1 MRSKD
6 LEEWG
11 APELMRV
18 KGPSVPPQKM
28 GRMIDAYILNDKDN
42 STKWWS
48 FFKQDG
54 VSRSWSSD
62 LQHWN
67 YVGHAPAGEN
77 VCVIVDKGEY
87 LMFDSPANGVGMQR
101 SRDLRNWTDLG
112 ILTLGQA
119 TWPWASGRLT
129 AAFVLDL
136 RNETSIGKALMFFHG
151 SAYPESDPRG
161 GFDSFASLG
170 LAWSEGDGLTQWS
183 WPGKEDSAELPLK
196 SDDDDDD
203 AHDAHA
209 HAQPQYMAFYDDDAD
224 GSKFGAGATAAF
236 TNLQMFAGPSRAQSA
251 RPALCNARS

>member
-18 KGPSVPPQKM
+18 KGPGVPPQKM
-28 GRMIDAYILNDKDN
+28 GRMIDAYILNDKDD

-101 SRDLRNWTDLG
+101 SPDLRNWTDLG
-112 ILTLGQA
+112 ILKLGQA

-136 RNETSIGKALMFFHG
+136 RNETSIGKALPFINEFNEA
-151 SAYPESDPRG
+151 SG
-161 GFDSFASLG
+161 GVTNPSKIYLLSTREVSHIEVKAAIPNNWAKRVRVVPTAKYLGVTYGRDLTVRDVFAE
-170 LAWSEGDGLTQWS
+170 AM
-183 WPGKEDSAELPLK
+183 GKLD
-196 SDDDDDD
+196 
-203 AHDAHA
+203 
-209 HAQPQYMAFYDDDAD
+209 QRV
-224 GSKFGAGATAAF
+224 AASC
-236 TNLQMFAGPSRAQSA
+236 P
-251 RPALCNARS
+251 